1 MRDPKDQ
8 FQIIQGVYVLKENEE
23 VSYINEF
30 NFYNLITINKE
41 RTSMN
46 ASRFDIKWLV
56 INQLNNII
64 ICMPYFYYIIHQIC
78 RLTRSLVYSLVA
90 SYAFHS

>member
-56 INQLNNII
+56 IN
-64 ICMPYFYYIIHQIC
+64 
-78 RLTRSLVYSLVA
+78 
-90 SYAFHS
+90 

>member
-30 NFYNLITINKE
+30 NFYNLVTINKE
-41 RTSMN
+41 RTRMN
-46 ASRFDIKWLV
+46 TSRFHIKWLA
-56 INQLNNII
+56 IN
-64 ICMPYFYYIIHQIC
+64 
-78 RLTRSLVYSLVA
+78 
-90 SYAFHS
+90 